1 MLQMMG
7 RLDQNA
13 LLELRDALLDG
24 GVALV
29 PTDTVYGLAVHPT
42 RADAITRLFAMK
54 RRPRG
59 RNLPIMVAAVEQLD
73 GLGVLIT
80 DAARRLMEAFLPGSL
95 SLALG
100 LRPGA
105 TPDWLVGR
113 VEVAIRIPNDEQL
126 LDILTAAGPL
136 LVTSA
141 NMSDAP
147 TPATVAEIMDVL
159 AFHPDVVVDGGSR
172 PGGVPSTLVNCNL
185 AVPVV
190 ERAGAIS
197 SDEIARVLR

>member
-1 MLQMMG
+1 MG

-13 LLELRDALLDG
+13 LLQLRDVLVDG

-29 PTDTVYGLAVHPT
+29 PTDTVYGLAVQPT
-42 RADAITRLFAMK
+42 RADAIARLVAMK

-73 GLGVLIT
+73 GLGVVIT
-80 DAARRLMEAFLPGSL
+80 DDARRLMEAFLPGSL

-105 TPDWLVGR
+105 APDWLVGR

-126 LDILTAAGPL
+126 LDILAAAGPL

-172 PGGVPSTLVNCNL
+172 TGGVASTLVNCNL
-185 AVPVV
+185 PIPVV
-190 ERAGAIS
+190 ERVGAIS